1 MTRTELT
8 KFMKTIKEK
17 LIENELAEGTAN
29 LYITKL
35 RKLNGDSDFN
45 TLTFLKDTQEIK
57 KKIENLENKNT
68 KKSYITSIVS
78 ILNVMKIKQYE
89 KNNIVYKAY
98 LNEQKEY
105 FNSLDHN
112 KKTETQKENWIE
124 WNEIVAKYDSIEE
137 QAKKLTKEDMGTQKN
152 RNIMNEYM
160 ILSFYVLSPPRR
172 NADYYLMKL
181 TNEKQDTNDYN
192 YYDMKENKFYFNKFK
207 TSKYG
212 KESFSVNDKLKEVL
226 KFYIN
231 VMEIKKGDYILFKND
246 ENRTSSSIMT
256 KTLNKIFGKK
266 IGASMLRH
274 IYLSAKYGAVEKEM
288 EQDAEMM
295 SHSKQEQSN
304 YIKK

>member
-17 LIENELAEGTAN
+17 LIGNELAEGTAN

-35 RKLNGDSDFN
+35 RKLNGDKDFH
-45 TLTFLKDTQEIK
+45 TFTFLKDTQAIK
-57 KKIENLENKNT
+57 EKIEGLENKNT

-78 ILNVMKIKQYE
+78 VLNVMGIKQYT
-89 KNNIVYKAY
+89 KINVVYKAY
-98 LNEQKEY
+98 LNDQKEY
-105 FNSLDHN
+105 FNTLDQS
-112 KKTETQKENWIE
+112 KKSETQKENWIE
-124 WNEIVAKYDSIEE
+124 WEDVIKKYDSLEE
-137 QAKKLTKEDMGTQKN
+137 EAKKLTSEDMGTTKN

-181 TNEKQDTNDYN
+181 TNDNHSDNDYN
-192 YYDMKENKFYFNKFK
+192 YYDSKDNKFYFNKFK

-212 KESFSVNDKLKEVL
+212 KESFSVNDRLKKVL
-226 KFYIN
+226 KFYNN
-231 VMEIKKGDYILFKND
+231 VMEIKNGDYILFKND
-246 ENRTSSSIMT
+246 EKRTSSSIMT

-266 IGASMLRH
+266 VGASMLRH
-274 IYLSAKYGAVEKEM
+274 IYLSAKYGKVEKEM
-288 EQDAEMM
+288 DKDAEMM

-304 YIKK
+304 YIKN

>member
-1 MTRTELT
+1 
-8 KFMKTIKEK
+8 MKTIKEK

-35 RKLNGDSDFN
+35 RKLNNDTDFN

-57 KKIENLENKNT
+57 KKIESLGNKNT

-89 KNNIVYKAY
+89 KINIVYKAY

-112 KKTETQKENWIE
+112 KKTETQKENWVE

-137 QAKKLTKEDMGTQKN
+137 QAKKLTKEDMGITKN

-181 TNEKQDTNDYN
+181 TNEKHDTNDYN
-192 YYDMKENKFYFNKFK
+192 YYDMKDNKFYFNKFK

-212 KESFSVNDKLKEVL
+212 KESFSANDKLKEVL
-226 KFYIN
+226 KFHIN
-231 VMEIKKGDYILFKND
+231 VMEIKNGDYILFKND
-246 ENRTSSSIMT
+246 ENRKSSSIMT

>member
-1 MTRTELT
+1 MTRTALT
-8 KFMKTIKEK
+8 KFMKTIREK
-17 LIENELAEGTAN
+17 LIGNELAEGTAN

-35 RKLNGDSDFN
+35 RKLNGDSDFH
-45 TLTFLKDTQEIK
+45 TFTFLKDTQAIK
-57 KKIENLENKNT
+57 GKIEALDNKNT

-78 ILNVMKIKQYE
+78 VLNVMGIKQYT
-89 KNNIVYKAY
+89 KINIVYKAY

-105 FNSLDHN
+105 FNTLDQS

-124 WNEIVAKYDSIEE
+124 WEDVIKKYDSLKEE
-137 QAKKLTKEDMGTQKN
+137 AMKLTSEDMGTSKN

-181 TNEKQDTNDYN
+181 TNDNHSDSDFN
-192 YYDMKENKFYFNKFK
+192 YYDSKDNKFYFNKFK

-212 KESFSVNDKLKEVL
+212 KESFIVNDRLKNVL
-226 KFYIN
+226 KFYNN
-231 VMEIKKGDYILFKND
+231 VMEVKNGDYILFKND
-246 ENRTSSSIMT
+246 EKRTSSSIMT

-266 IGASMLRH
+266 VGASMLRH
-274 IYLSAKYGAVEKEM
+274 IYLSDKYGMVEKEM
-288 EQDAEMM
+288 DKDAEMM

-304 YIKK
+304 YIKN

>member
-17 LIENELAEGTAN
+17 LVENKLADGTAN

-35 RKLNGDSDFN
+35 RKLNSDNDFH
-45 TLTFLKDTQEIK
+45 TLSFLKDTQEIK
-57 KKIENLENKNT
+57 KRIEDLGNKNT

-78 ILNVMKIKQYE
+78 VLNVMKIKQYD
-89 KNNIVYKAY
+89 KINIVYKGY

-105 FNSLDHN
+105 FNSLDQS

-124 WNEIVAKYDSIEE
+124 WDDIIKKYELLEE
-137 QAKKLTKEDMGTQKN
+137 EAKKLTKEDMGTQRN

-181 TNEKQDTNDYN
+181 TNEKKTDDDYN
-192 YYDMKENKFYFNKFK
+192 YYDSKDNKFYFNKFK

-212 KESFSVNDKLKEVL
+212 KESFSVNEKLKQVL
-226 KFYIN
+226 KFFVS
-231 VMEIKKGDYILFKND
+231 VMEVKNGDFILFKND
-246 ENRTSSSIMT
+246 EKRISSSIMT

-274 IYLSAKYGAVEKEM
+274 IYLSFKYGAVEKEQ
-288 EQDAEMM
+288 EKDAEMM
-295 SHSKQEQSN
+295 SHSRKEQSN
-304 YIKK
+304 YIKN